1 MGLKENMD
9 VKLYEHMKFYTNKDC
24 NNNENN
30 TDDDVDVDVNVD
42 NENANDEIMF
52 KHIWNDSLPR

>member
-1 MGLKENMD
+1 MD
-9 VKLYEHMKFYTNKDC
+9 VELYEHMKSYTKKDY

-30 TDDDVDVDVNVD
+30 NDDDVDVNVD
-42 NENANDEIMF
+42 NKNANDEIMF

>member
-9 VKLYEHMKFYTNKDC
+9 VKLYEHMKSYTNKDC

-30 TDDDVDVDVNVD
+30 TDDDVDVNVD

-52 KHIWNDSLPR
+52 KHI

>member
-1 MGLKENMD
+1 MD
-9 VKLYEHMKFYTNKDC
+9 VKLYEHMKSYTKKDC

-30 TDDDVDVDVNVD
+30 NDDDVDVNVD

-52 KHIWNDSLPR
+52 KHI

>member
-1 MGLKENMD
+1 MD
-9 VKLYEHMKFYTNKDC
+9 VGLYEHMKSYTNKDY

-30 TDDDVDVDVNVD
+30 TDDDVDVNVD

-52 KHIWNDSLPR
+52 KHI

>member
-9 VKLYEHMKFYTNKDC
+9 VKLYEHMKSYTNKDY

-30 TDDDVDVDVNVD
+30 NDDDVDVNVN
-42 NENANDEIMF
+42 NKNANDEIMF
-52 KHIWNDSLPR
+52 KHIWNDGLPR

>member
-9 VKLYEHMKFYTNKDC
+9 VKLYEHMKSYTNKDY

-30 TDDDVDVDVNVD
+30 NNDDVDVNV
-42 NENANDEIMF
+42 NNKNANDEIMF
-52 KHIWNDSLPR
+52 KHIWNDGLPR

>member
-9 VKLYEHMKFYTNKDC
+9 VKLYEHMKSYTNEDC

-30 TDDDVDVDVNVD
+30 NDDDVDVNVN
-42 NENANDEIMF
+42 NKNANDEIMF
-52 KHIWNDSLPR
+52 EHIWNDGLPR

>member
-1 MGLKENMD
+1 MD
-9 VKLYEHMKFYTNKDC
+9 VELYVHMKSYTNKDY

-30 TDDDVDVDVNVD
+30 NDDDVDVNVN

-52 KHIWNDSLPR
+52 NISETMAYLDKQPL